1 MSYASNTSVSQER
14 SKMEIERI
22 LTRYG
27 AEQFVYGWD
36 GDLMVVGF
44 KMKNRMIQFKIGKP
58 TEQNIGKVRK
68 RYGESIQSRT
78 AQKLEQAHRQR
89 WRALALVIK
98 AKLEAVESGITEFEQ
113 EFLAHIVL
121 PNKQTVGEW
130 AKNQIEEAY
139 SSGKMPKLLSTGGD

>member
-1 MSYASNTSVSQER
+1 MSYAANTLVSQER

-36 GDLMVVGF
+36 GDLMIVGF

-58 TEQNIGKVRK
+58 TEANIGRVRK
-68 RYGESIQSRT
+68 SYGEGLKAATDR
-78 AQKLEQAHRQR
+78 KLEQAHRQR

-113 EFLAHIVL
+113 EFLAHIML

-130 AKNQIEEAY
+130 AKDQIEGAY
-139 SSGKMPKLLSTGGD
+139 SSGKMPKLLMGGKE